1 MPEARLSLARTAGVQ
16 LFTLTVVAMLAFAA
30 NSVLCR
36 LALKNTSI
44 DAATFTTLRLV
55 AGAVMLALLVSL
67 RTGNRNL
74 GGNWTSTLAL
84 FAYAVTFSFAY
95 IGLSAGTGA
104 LLLFAAVQ
112 TTMIVYTM
120 LHGERLRPIQWLG
133 FTLSLAGLV
142 VLVLPGISAP
152 PLTSAVLML
161 CAGISW
167 GAYSL
172 RGRGCV
178 DPAGDTAGNFVRCVP
193 LSLAASVVFWSSA
206 HFDNLGALYA
216 VLSGAIASGLGY
228 VIWYTAL
235 RGLSGTKAAVVQL
248 SVPVIAA
255 FGGILFLGESM
266 TLRLILA
273 CVAILGGIGLVVLER
288 R

>member
-1 MPEARLSLARTAGVQ
+1 MPEAQLSHARTAGVQ
-16 LFTLTVVAMLAFAA
+16 LFALTVVAMLAFAA

-67 RTGNRNL
+67 RTGKRNL

-112 TTMIVYTM
+112 TTMIVDTM
-120 LHGERLRPIQWLG
+120 LRGERLRPIQWLG

-152 PLTSAVLML
+152 PLTSAILML
-161 CAGISW
+161 AAGISW

-172 RGRGCV
+172 RGRGCI

-193 LSLAASVVFWSSA
+193 LSLAASAIFWSNV

>member
-1 MPEARLSLARTAGVQ
+1 MPETQLSHARTTGVQ
-16 LFTLTVVAMLAFAA
+16 LFALTVVAMLAFAA

-67 RTGNRNL
+67 RTGKRNL

-120 LHGERLRPIQWLG
+120 LRGERLRPIQWLG

-152 PLTSAVLML
+152 PLTSAMLML
-161 CAGISW
+161 AAGISW

-193 LSLAASVVFWSSA
+193 LSLAVSAIFWSNA

-228 VIWYTAL
+228 VTWYTAL